1 MAVLSTGQS
10 FASGDQVTA
19 QKLNDIIGQATFTS
33 AADTTD
39 NSTLTVLGSGK
50 LKVADTGI
58 TATQLATDSV
68 ITAKI
73 KDSTGASD
81 GVTTA
86 KIATGAIITAKIAAS
101 AVTTDRIADDAVDA
115 DKLAHTAVTP
125 GSYTNTN
132 LTVDQQGRITSAASG
147 PDFTPVLS
155 SSIVNTASTI
165 TIPIG
170 TFLNVSVNHPSP
182 SSIMNYT
189 VSALY
194 YRGAT
199 GDWFTNS
206 AQSGVTH
213 TATGTFRCLGG
224 GNSITLWQRIS

>member
-19 QKLNDIIGQATFTS
+19 QKLIDIVGQAYFTS

-39 NSTLTVLGSGK
+39 NSTLTLGSSK
-50 LKVADTGI
+50 LKVKDAGI
-58 TATQLATDSV
+58 TATQLATDAV

-73 KDSTGASD
+73 QDDA
-81 GVTTA
+81 VTA
-86 KIATGAIITAKIAAS
+86 NKVATNAIITAKIAAS

-206 AQSGVTH
+206 AQAGVTH

>member
-58 TATQLATDSV
+58 TSTQLATDSV
-68 ITAKI
+68 ITDKI
-73 KDSTGASD
+73 QNDA
-81 GVTTA
+81 VTA
-86 KIATGAIITAKIAAS
+86 NKVATNAIITAKIAAS